1 MTGASDLAGLTAGS
15 LCTGYGG
22 LDLAAAAVLGAR
34 LAWVAEA
41 DPHAAAVLARQWPG
55 VPNLGDI
62 TALDWAQVPPVDLVT
77 AGWPCQDI
85 SYSGTGAGITEGT
98 RSGLWHC
105 IADGLRHLRPS
116 SSSWRTSPRSAPAAS
131 APSSATWP
139 RSGTTRNGSAYARPT
154 PGPAIAATACSPSPG
169 SPPPSPCSPGQ
180 PGDAPPRLL
189 PTPIAGDT
197 APERHG
203 QLGGTRPSG
212 TKRQAGLIDVIA
224 ACLAP
229 LPPGRAGGGCCP
241 PPTPAPRPEGTAGAA
256 AGPATATRAGPA
268 STPPPATRP
277 APAAG
282 GASTC
287 PRSAAGKGSSAAPPR
302 RLPSQALAAGP
313 GCQPSSPSG

>member
-1 MTGASDLAGLTAGS
+1 VASGS
-15 LCTGYGG
+15 LSPTAFATY
-22 LDLAAAAVLGAR
+22 
-34 LAWVAEA
+34 
-41 DPHAAAVLARQWPG
+41 DPH
-55 VPNLGDI
+55 
-62 TALDWAQVPPVDLVT
+62 T
-77 AGWPCQDI
+77 
-85 SYSGTGAGITEGT
+85 
-98 RSGLWHC
+98 
-105 IADGLRHLRPS
+105 
-116 SSSWRTSPRSAPAAS
+116 SSWRTSPRSARAAS
-131 APSSATWP
+131 RKSSATWP

-169 SPPPSPCSPGQ
+169 SPPPAPGLPGQ
-180 PGDAPPRLL
+180 AGDGPPRLL

-197 APERHG
+197 VPERHG

-229 LPPGRAGGGCCP
+229 CQRAAGGGCCP

-277 APAAG
+277 PAAG

-287 PRSAAGKGSSAAPPR
+287 PRSAAGKRSSAAPPR
-302 RLPSQALAAGP
+302 RLPSQALAASP